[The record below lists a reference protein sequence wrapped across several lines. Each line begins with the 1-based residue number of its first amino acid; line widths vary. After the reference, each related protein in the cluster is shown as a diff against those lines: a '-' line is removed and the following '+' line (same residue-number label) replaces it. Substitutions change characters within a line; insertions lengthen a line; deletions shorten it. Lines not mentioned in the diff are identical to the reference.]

1 MTNPTPT
8 SPALD
13 EISRDFLQGELERLQ
28 TLYTHMD
35 GSAQSVFNFYLTFVS
50 TLVGAIIVLIQL
62 GGSSAAD
69 GLRVRLSV
77 MGLMFFGAL
86 VGAVYLSALS
96 GRYGHMA
103 RYARGIDDLRRF
115 LIREGQVR
123 VPESFAPMLAQ
134 RPAAAQEPFW
144 TWLFP
149 SGTYQL
155 FIGVINSTALALMTG
170 LVLSF
175 GTADG
180 IGVGTVLFGTAL
192 VFLIAVLLFN
202 IYAHWVIRGI
212 VTRLNLQ
219 INTQDTLYGLA
230 GRQ

>member
-8 SPALD
+8 PLD
-13 EISRDFLQGELERLQ
+13 DVSREFLQGELERLQ

-62 GGSSAAD
+62 GGSSPAD

-77 MGLMFFGAL
+77 IGLLFFGAL
-86 VGAVYLSALS
+86 VGSVYLSALS

-103 RYARGIDDLRRF
+103 RYAHGIDDLRRF
-115 LIREGQVR
+115 LIGELQIP
-123 VPESFAPMLAQ
+123 VPQSFASLLAQ

-170 LVLSF
+170 LILGF
-175 GTADG
+175 GSTDG
-180 IGVGTVLFGTAL
+180 VGIGTVLFGTAL
-192 VFLIAVLLFN
+192 VFVMAVLVFN
-202 IYAHWVIRGI
+202 IYAHWVIGGI
-212 VTRLNLQ
+212 VKRLHLR
-219 INTQDTLYGLA
+219 INTQDALYWLA